1 MHLPVIVCILLF
13 FGSSLFGQASL
24 DPAAEAKIPATVLP
38 MAAPDQALQAP
49 PRPEPGAG
57 QVDQELA
64 ARRSEE
70 EGLDR
75 MIKALKFKENAPNR
89 FAADLFDVRQRGIA
103 LTEGGISDD
112 YVLGVGDR
120 LRLDLYGSAN
130 VSLPVQVDGR
140 GTIPIP
146 RIGPIRVGGIELGK
160 ARQMVQSKVNQALAR
175 STVDLEVIKLR
186 EIRIFVLGEVYQPGS
201 FLVPSLSSLVN
212 VLGLTGGPT
221 ASGSFRDIRVLRG
234 GRRIRSFDL
243 YPFRSDGTGNP
254 NFMLQSGDVVFVP
267 LSGPQVSLE
276 GGFRR
281 IVQAGDQGGDPNRT
295 SLFGDAD
302 ERKRVETEREELLR
316 QINAVELQL
325 GVEPSDRKDADT
337 QAPVDA
343 AASTAANAPELQ
355 GRLDALNKRLEAL
368 WERNRGDHRLRPTS
382 RTDAGPED
390 DGLPAWIRQT
400 QNQGRAPSMLFEF
413 RPGEVL
419 QNLVDFAGGILPEAQ
434 GCDLVLRR
442 KMPGGVVQARTLP
455 ADGLGI
461 PGRDGDVV
469 SAFPTRSRLGNVVS
483 LVGWVRMPGT
493 FARRDGMRVA
503 DLLQGETQLLPDS
516 YLPKAEL
523 FRKTEDGRTSYVSL
537 DLGKAMA
544 GDAASNLLLEDRDRL
559 EIYRLSDFRRM
570 ETVTVSGPIARPGTF
585 ELREGMRAS
594 DLLLWAGLPEKNAN
608 LLSADLART
617 VPGGGNRIMSLDLAR
632 LLPTEKEAPVDL
644 KDDAINPL
652 LKPDDSLTLFEQPD
666 YRIHRTVTIK
676 GLVGKPG
683 TYTLDS
689 DHVMLSQILAR
700 AGGFLPAAIPKAAIF
715 LRPTG
720 ALHESLNPKSTIT
733 VDPATQGVNQILE
746 RLSETLRQP
755 TTGQLLKSPVLHGIA
770 AGNMNR
776 MVVDFDAMLK
786 GDPKADVELRNG
798 DQILIPAGTD
808 CAYVVG
814 EAASPFGVYKLE
826 KGDTVDRLLSRA
838 GGLTRNAD
846 TSNIRL
852 LKANGLILDSHV
864 RRKDVEAGDT
874 ILIPQRIKRD
884 TTWQENMS
892 ALIPLALLVNALKF

>member
-1 MHLPVIVCILLF
+1 
-13 FGSSLFGQASL
+13 
-24 DPAAEAKIPATVLP
+24 